1 MIKVIRLEDM
11 FVGLDVVQYA
21 WTMRELEDKI
31 WRRANHLNM
40 GYDELFRVHKR
51 FIKGLN
57 RVENKTTVR
66 EEPQRTNCLLKS
78 LKGLIS

>member
-1 MIKVIRLEDM
+1 MIKVIRHEDM

-21 WTMRELEDKI
+21 WSMGELEDKI
-31 WRRANHLNM
+31 WCRANHLNM
-40 GYDELFRVHKR
+40 GYDGLLRIYKR

-57 RVENKTTVR
+57 RVENKTTVW

>member
-1 MIKVIRLEDM
+1 MIKVIILEDM

-21 WTMRELEDKI
+21 WTMGELEDKI
-31 WRRANHLNM
+31 WCRANHLDM
-40 GYDELFRVHKR
+40 GYDGLFRVYKR

-57 RVENKTTVR
+57 RDENKTTVR
-66 EEPQRTNCLLKS
+66 EELQRTNCLLKS